1 MTIIDE
7 NPRWSRCG
15 RSQNGRG
22 QRQPWFIIVI
32 SSTKFDVVN
41 ELVDIPDPAEPATA
55 LAAVVSMRRT
65 ADRLELAAVQVAID
79 EGWSWAPIA
88 DSLGVTP
95 QAAHKRL
102 ARRIRKDPTRKASQ

>member
-1 MTIIDE
+1 MS
-7 NPRWSRCG
+7 N
-15 RSQNGRG
+15 
-22 QRQPWFIIVI
+22 
-32 SSTKFDVVN
+32 
-41 ELVDIPDPAEPATA
+41 LVDIPDPDDPATA

-79 EGWSWAPIA
+79 DGWSWALIA

-102 ARRIRKDPTRKASQ
+102 ARRIRKDPTREASR

>member
-1 MTIIDE
+1 MS
-7 NPRWSRCG
+7 N
-15 RSQNGRG
+15 
-22 QRQPWFIIVI
+22 
-32 SSTKFDVVN
+32 
-41 ELVDIPDPAEPATA
+41 LVDIPDPDDPAVA

-79 EGWSWAPIA
+79 DGWSWALIA

-102 ARRIRKDPTRKASQ
+102 ARRIRKDQTRKARR